1 MKLLVDVFSSVLEVL
16 VLYYFFHRV
25 LSVKRDSTV
34 LTLSVSAICVV
45 LITIVSNYLL
55 KSNIAPILFFLV
67 VILYCFVL
75 YKDKIIKKIL
85 YSLMIYI
92 FTMLS
97 EVLVGIVLTV
107 VNGIDIETTQSNVYT
122 YLQGIIISKLIL
134 FFIFRI
140 INLFEFNKR
149 IEINLQ
155 SILAVLVIPLSSI
168 ISIYYFAMIAY
179 KTDNAVS
186 SAVLLIVTALTILSN
201 ISTFYLLEKQITL
214 QKTEESLSNIEKQ
227 YKLQADYYTELKQNM
242 LVSDKTAHDIKNF
255 VAAVTAYI
263 DSGKIDLAAEKLE
276 EFVGKMPVI
285 NRVDTGN
292 DAVNALIQSKMPL
305 IDKNIPNSHVSVL
318 LPKDMSVDEIDLC
331 ILIGNAL
338 DNAIEACLR
347 IGTVAERELGV
358 KIFPANEQISMLFEN
373 SMVGEP
379 KKAGGKLKTSKKDT
393 YRHGFGIE
401 NMKNICAKYG
411 GSIVFDQV
419 EQRFSVSVLLPN

>member
-45 LITIVSNYLL
+45 LFTIVSNYLL

-107 VNGIDIETTQSNVYT
+107 VNGIDIETAQSNVYT

-168 ISIYYFAMIAY
+168 ISIY
-179 KTDNAVS
+179 
-186 SAVLLIVTALTILSN
+186 
-201 ISTFYLLEKQITL
+201 
-214 QKTEESLSNIEKQ
+214 
-227 YKLQADYYTELKQNM
+227 
-242 LVSDKTAHDIKNF
+242 
-255 VAAVTAYI
+255 
-263 DSGKIDLAAEKLE
+263 
-276 EFVGKMPVI
+276 
-285 NRVDTGN
+285 
-292 DAVNALIQSKMPL
+292 
-305 IDKNIPNSHVSVL
+305 
-318 LPKDMSVDEIDLC
+318 
-331 ILIGNAL
+331 
-338 DNAIEACLR
+338 
-347 IGTVAERELGV
+347 
-358 KIFPANEQISMLFEN
+358 
-373 SMVGEP
+373 
-379 KKAGGKLKTSKKDT
+379 
-393 YRHGFGIE
+393 
-401 NMKNICAKYG
+401 
-411 GSIVFDQV
+411 
-419 EQRFSVSVLLPN
+419 